1 MVLSR
6 RNNVGDVMKKGT
18 SFYLEEDIFEEI
30 EKYRVDN
37 GLKSKNTALERLI
50 IEYKS
55 LKKELEYAR
64 VLVDYAKNI
73 MSEGHIIV
81 NNQENKNN
89 IGNTDSSTGKKKN
102 SRIAQIAGQ
111 AYNNM
116 SDN

>member
-1 MVLSR
+1 
-6 RNNVGDVMKKGT
+6 MKKGT
-18 SFYLEEDIFEEI
+18 SFYLEEDIFDEI

-55 LKKELEYAR
+55 LKKELEYTR

-81 NNQENKNN
+81 NNQKNKNN
-89 IGNTDSSTGKKKN
+89 IGNIDSSTGKKKN
-102 SRIAQIAGQ
+102 SRFAHIADQ

>member
-1 MVLSR
+1 
-6 RNNVGDVMKKGT
+6 MKKGT
-18 SFYLEEDIFEEI
+18 SFYLEEDIFDEI

-55 LKKELEYAR
+55 LKKELEYTR

-89 IGNTDSSTGKKKN
+89 IGNIIIPAPNEYFIKYSNIFTNIFFTLN
-102 SRIAQIAGQ
+102 SFILSPTLSI
-111 AYNNM
+111 
-116 SDN
+116 

>member
-1 MVLSR
+1 
-6 RNNVGDVMKKGT
+6 MKKGT
-18 SFYLEEDIFEEI
+18 SFYLEEDIFDEI

-55 LKKELEYAR
+55 LKKELEYTR

-81 NNQENKNN
+81 NNQKNKNN
-89 IGNTDSSTGKKKN
+89 IGNTDSSTSKKKN
-102 SRIAQIAGQ
+102 SRFAHIADQ

>member
-6 RNNVGDVMKKGT
+6 RNNIGDIMKKGT

-55 LKKELEYAR
+55 LKKELEYRKKIAF
-64 VLVDYAKNI
+64 V
-73 MSEGHIIV
+73 
-81 NNQENKNN
+81 
-89 IGNTDSSTGKKKN
+89 ST
-102 SRIAQIAGQ
+102 S
-111 AYNNM
+111 YW
-116 SDN
+116 